1 MELILNEEN
10 LELSNECQADIQ
22 NLRHRR
28 TLKELDHFEK
38 RYGTFFTRHVHL
50 GGKLV
55 SIDESD
61 TVAGANTSEKTKML
75 KAAAG
80 ASVAG
85 FGFQAEVNYSHT
97 EDSGTQSSST
107 EKKMTH
113 SMSWSAEGGDTTLCN
128 KYVNNI

>member
-1 MELILNEEN
+1 MILNEEN
-10 LELSNECQADIQ
+10 LELSNECKADIQ

-38 RYGTFFTRHVHL
+38 RYGIFFTRSVHL

-61 TVAGANTSEKTKML
+61 SVAGASLSEKTKML
-75 KAAAG
+75 KAAAS
-80 ASVAG
+80 ASVSG
-85 FGFQAEVNYSHT
+85 WGVQAEVNYSHT
-97 EDSGTQSSST
+97 ENSGTKTTST

-113 SMSWSAEGGDTTLCN
+113 SMSWSAEGGETTLCN